1 MRGEGVDGL
10 HSKALE
16 EAKALAVDGALD
28 DVREMHISVIDG
40 VFPGNLLASQ
50 NLTFSMYEMPE
61 DRNKPRWADI
71 RSADLTTWVERK

>member
-10 HSKALE
+10 HSQALE

-40 VFPGNLLASQ
+40 VFPGELLASQ
-50 NLTFSMYEMPE
+50 NLTFSTYEMPDE
-61 DRNKPRWADI
+61 RNQPRWEDI
-71 RSADLTTWVERK
+71 RAADLTTWVER